1 MLIAD
6 GTRCLWR
13 ACGLS
18 SFSLAMK
25 QSPSMAAP
33 PAVTPSPPGVAA
45 GPSPYPPVLDD
56 NGTACCV
63 ALGILVIATLL
74 LAAWFL
80 HRNREGD

>member
-18 SFSLAMK
+18 SFSLAME

-33 PAVTPSPPGVAA
+33 PAAAPSPPGVAA
-45 GPSPYPPVLDD
+45 GPSPYPPALDD
-56 NGTACCV
+56 N
-63 ALGILVIATLL
+63 ATLL